1 MVTEEE
7 VFKALSKVEDP
18 ELGRDLVSLGMIQD
32 VKVWSGGKVTFSLV
46 LTTPS
51 CPLKSQLAEACRNAV
66 MSVPEVN
73 EVEVNIT
80 ARKAS
85 RPQKFTIP
93 GVSNVIAVASGKG
106 GVGKSTVS
114 ANLALALAE
123 NARVGLLD
131 ADIYGPNIP
140 LMMGVSN
147 ETLGVRDEKLIP
159 LESYGV
165 KIMSRAFLTGDSD
178 PVIWRGPLVAKMV
191 KSFLAQVDWGELDY
205 LIVDLP
211 PGTGDAS
218 LTLAQSIPLNGV
230 VIVTTPQDVSLMDA
244 VKALNMFKRLGVP
257 ILGIIENMSY
267 FTCPH
272 CGELTEI
279 FDHGGAEK
287 ASESLVVP
295 FLGAIPLDPKIRI
308 GGDCGKPLAVMDP
321 QSPQTES
328 FRKIAKSLVSKIC
341 FEALKSPLFQ
351 QSRGREDK

>member
-7 VFKALSKVEDP
+7 VIKALSNVEDP
-18 ELGRDLVSLGMIQD
+18 ELGRDLVSLGMIQN
-32 VKVWSGGKVTFSLV
+32 VKVWCDGKVTFSLV

-51 CPLKSQLAEACRNAV
+51 CPLKSQLAEACRNAAI
-66 MSVPEVN
+66 SVPGVSK
-73 EVEVNIT
+73 VEVNVT
-80 ARKAS
+80 ARQTS
-85 RPQKFTIP
+85 IPQKLTIP

-123 NARVGLLD
+123 NARIGLLD

-140 LMMGVSN
+140 LMMGVGN
-147 ETLGVRDEKLIP
+147 ETPEVRDEKLIP
-159 LESYGV
+159 LENYDV
-165 KIMSRAFLTGDSD
+165 KIMSRAFLTGESD

-191 KSFLAQVDWGELDY
+191 KGFLAQVDWGELDY

-272 CGELTEI
+272 CGERTEI

-287 ASESLVVP
+287 ASESLDVP

-308 GGDCGKPLAVMDP
+308 GGDCGKPVAVMDP
-321 QSPQTES
+321 ESPQTES
-328 FRKIAKSLVSKIC
+328 FRKIGKALVSKIC

-351 QSRGREDK
+351 QSSEGEDK